1 MGIEL
6 PMHTD
11 SYYEDSFLK
20 LQEKEKQLFI
30 LQENLKL
37 DTKYNEE
44 LKDELEEQLEQLR
57 EK

>member
-1 MGIEL
+1 M
-6 PMHTD
+6 
-11 SYYEDSFLK
+11 K

-44 LKDELEEQLEQLR
+44 LKEELQDQLSFL
-57 EK
+57 

>member
-1 MGIEL
+1 LGEEL

-11 SYYEDSFLK
+11 SYYEDSYLK

-57 EK
+57 